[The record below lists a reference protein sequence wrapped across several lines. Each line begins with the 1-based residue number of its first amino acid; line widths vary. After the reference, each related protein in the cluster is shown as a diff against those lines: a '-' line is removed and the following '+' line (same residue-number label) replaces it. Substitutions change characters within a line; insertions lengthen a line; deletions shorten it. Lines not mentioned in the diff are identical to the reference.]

1 MNLLDLFLSERLELV
16 IAGRL
21 LFEGASSTGFL
32 EFFNA
37 LGRSEGENG
46 DFSLNGVLD
55 IDINFFGVL
64 SMPKGVDLVVL
75 LVFSGKNRLLELSL
89 LLIRNKCF
97 LNEERLRCKLECLDV
112 ATHHDNLLVG
122 VYGRHLA
129 LGRILKDHLSLILDV
144 DHND

>member
-21 LFEGASSTGFL
+21 LFEGAASTGFL

-37 LGRSEGENG
+37 LRRSEGENG

-55 IDINFFGVL
+55 IDINFFSVL

-89 LLIRNKCF
+89 LLIRNKL
-97 LNEERLRCKLECLDV
+97 LNKERLWRKLECLNV
-112 ATHHDNLLVG
+112 ATNHDNLLVS
-122 VYGRHLA
+122 VYRCHLA